1 MHDGVREI
9 PRPQLVLH
17 QGRDIFAEI
26 DMDVLSLQSTFFEEE
41 AERRSF
47 IRRWIKTPRWGK

>member
-1 MHDGVREI
+1 MHEGVREI

-26 DMDVLSLQSTFFEEE
+26 DMDVLSLQSLSL
-41 AERRSF
+41 RKKLNVVVSF
-47 IRRWIKTPRWGK
+47 DGG